1 MVTKDSLSQWVLRYE
16 MEHITNII
24 SAPVPLV
31 ISSPYLLSLRNEE
44 GEDREEIR

>member
-1 MVTKDSLSQWVLRYE
+1 

-31 ISSPYLLSLRNEE
+31 ISSPFGTR
-44 GEDREEIR
+44 RERIERRSDNSKIH